1 MNKIKVFRKKCNMNQ
16 SDLEK
21 KLNLS
26 RTTITKWETGKTYP
40 RIQMLPQI
48 AKILKCTVQ
57 DLLCEK
63 W

>member
-1 MNKIKVFRKKCNMNQ
+1 MNQ
-16 SDLEK
+16 SDLAK

>member
-16 SDLEK
+16 SDLAK

-40 RIQMLPQI
+40 RIQMLLKI
-48 AKILKCTVQ
+48 AKILKYTVQ

-63 W
+63 